1 MAGRPAESRRISKAD
16 REFVSEAE
24 ELLERMRNDLADLE
38 DQRAGSEAVEPD
50 VVNRLFR
57 SAHSLKALGGLF
69 GIDSVRHLAN
79 QLEDVLDGLRLGRVS
94 LESESVGLIA
104 EAVDHFATLLA
115 AVGDATAMGVA
126 ARPTADL
133 ADRIET
139 EVRKSA
145 PGRSNLAALDI
156 DPAVLGTLTEYEEHR
171 LSENLRRGRHIALVE
186 AAFPICS
193 FEEGL
198 SQLTEVVGSL
208 GELISTLPV
217 AGAAQKSQLRFSL
230 LVASALAA
238 SELTS
243 RIDLPDVDVREVAA
257 GRETPDPSRT
267 RGRDAATSLR
277 SISDTVRVDIRKLD
291 DLMVLVGDLAIQR
304 RVAGD
309 LIAGFQSE
317 VSTAWIADAFAKSHR
332 DLGRKLKEVQS
343 AVLDLRMVPLRQ
355 VFEKISRVVRTL
367 RRELGK
373 DVRFEVRGADTE
385 LDKLIVEQLV
395 DPLNHMVRN
404 AMDHAIEPP
413 ERRVA
418 LGKEPR
424 GCIEIEARQRG
435 NQVVISVSDDG
446 AGIDT
451 AGLRARAKA
460 SGSIG
465 PDEVLSEKEALELI
479 FVPGLSTRED
489 VTETS
494 GRGVGM
500 DVVKANLMAIGGSVD
515 VESRSGRGT
524 TISMTLPITLA
535 IVQSLVVYVANQRF
549 AIPIASVRETLLVD
563 PGEIQRRR
571 ERELLDLRGEVL
583 ALRRLSQEFGLE
595 AAAPEAKLF
604 AVVVSVGETRIG
616 LLVDKLEGQQDTV
629 IKPIQGP
636 YREIRGIVGA
646 TEIGDREPVLV
657 LDVASLIEDA
667 EDRTEA
673 A

>member
-1 MAGRPAESRRISKAD
+1 MAGRPVESRRISKAD

-38 DQRAGSEAVEPD
+38 DQRAGSEEVEPD

-94 LESESVGLIA
+94 LESKSVGLIA
-104 EAVDHFATLLA
+104 ETVDHFATLLA
-115 AVGDATAMGVA
+115 AVGDARAMGVA

-133 ADRIET
+133 SDRIET
-139 EVRKSA
+139 EVQKSA
-145 PGRSNLAALDI
+145 PGPSNLAALDI

-171 LSENLRRGRHIALVE
+171 LSESLRRGRHIALVE
-186 AAFPICS
+186 AAFPIRS

-198 SQLTEVVGSL
+198 SQLREVVGSL
-208 GELISTLPV
+208 GELISTLPA
-217 AGAAQKSQLRFSL
+217 AGASRKSQLRFSL

-243 RIDLPDVDVREVAA
+243 RIDLPEVDVREVAA

-267 RGRDAATSLR
+267 RGREATSLR

-304 RVAGD
+304 GVAGD

-317 VSTAWIADAFAKSHR
+317 ASTAWIADAFAKSHR

-367 RRELGK
+367 RRELGR

-395 DPLNHMVRN
+395 DPLNHLVRN
-404 AMDHAIEPP
+404 AIDHAIEPP

-418 LGKEPR
+418 LGKGPR

-435 NQVVISVSDDG
+435 SQVVISVSDDG

-460 SGSIG
+460 AGSIG
-465 PDEVLSEKEALELI
+465 PDEVLSEREALELI
-479 FVPGLSTRED
+479 FVPGLSTREN

-515 VESRSGRGT
+515 VESRSGSGT

-636 YREIRGIVGA
+636 YREMRGIVGA

-657 LDVASLIEDA
+657 LDVASLLEDA
-667 EDRTEA
+667 EHRTEA